1 MRLGAE
7 PAGVLGMVLA
17 QGLRMALTGVVLGL
31 MGSFAF
37 TRFMRS
43 LLFEVS
49 PTDPAT
55 FAGVSLVLVGVAL
68 AASYIPARRATRVD
82 PMAAQRYE

>member
-55 FAGVSLVLVGVAL
+55 FAGVSLVLVVVAL

-82 PMAAQRYE
+82 PMAALRYE